1 MRIPH
6 IFNPLGKSPGAKYF
20 ELVVKP
26 GILAADMTYG
36 FTPYWNAGGYCS
48 VDWGDGSKETAAKS
62 ATALKHTYAEAGTY
76 KIKIIAD
83 CYWLILSTTGPKIVS
98 YSSDAFH
105 LLGGLTVGNQMFQNC
120 ANTELNF
127 TRLPESLT
135 AGRYM
140 FRGCSNALLPLNGLP
155 AGLTN
160 GQEMFSS
167 CSSAL
172 LYLTELPAGLTAGT
186 YMFYKCSNAV
196 LQLKALPDGITN
208 GNSMFYGCTDA
219 ALPLT
224 SLPTNLADGTYMFY
238 GCKNAKLAIT
248 KLPNGLTTGTNMFN
262 NCTSSQMRITE
273 LPDGLTS
280 ATSMFGNCSS
290 YISLTKLPPN
300 LKNVKYMFDSSP
312 NVEINLD
319 DLVAN
324 APEEGWPEVTDL
336 YRMFANCPKVTGSR
350 SAFMAK
356 FPNAINKES
365 AFSGTNTTA

>member
-6 IFNPLGKSPGAKYF
+6 TFNPLGKSPGAKFF

-48 VDWGDGSKETAAKS
+48 VDWGDGSKENAAKS

-83 CYWLILSTTGPKIVS
+83 CYWMILSTTGPKIVS

-105 LLGGLTVGNQMFQNC
+105 LLGGLTVGHNMFQNC
-120 ANTELNF
+120 ANAELNF

-140 FRGCSNALLPLNGLP
+140 FKGCSNALLPLNGLP

-172 LYLTELPAGLTAGT
+172 LYLTELPNGLTSGT

-196 LQLKALPDGITN
+196 LQLKTLPDGITN
-208 GNSMFYGCTDA
+208 GNSMFYGCT
-219 ALPLT
+219 
-224 SLPTNLADGTYMFY
+224 SLD
-238 GCKNAKLAIT
+238 
-248 KLPNGLTTGTNMFN
+248 
-262 NCTSSQMRITE
+262 Q
-273 LPDGLTS
+273 S
-280 ATSMFGNCSS
+280 AGKF
-290 YISLTKLPPN
+290 
-300 LKNVKYMFDSSP
+300 
-312 NVEINLD
+312 
-319 DLVAN
+319 
-324 APEEGWPEVTDL
+324 
-336 YRMFANCPKVTGSR
+336 SR
-350 SAFMAK
+350 WYLHVLRL
-356 FPNAINKES
+356 
-365 AFSGTNTTA
+365 